1 MKSKIMIVL
10 LIFISACCPLTPHKA
25 DTNKM
30 PDSFIDIQKVIPDI
44 LLDIRYYGSNNFPG
58 EKVDGYLD
66 SKRYLTKEAADAL
79 ACVQKDLAPYSLT
92 LKIYDCYRPQ
102 RAVKK

>member
-44 LLDIRYYGSNNFPG
+44 LLDIRYYGHNNFLG
-58 EKVDGYLD
+58 EKVDGYLAP
-66 SKRYLTKEAADAL
+66 KCYLTKEAAQAL
-79 ACVQKDLAPYSLT
+79 AEVQKELAPFFSFFESLRLLPT
-92 LKIYDCYRPQ
+92 AKSS
-102 RAVKK
+102 